1 MISKAVKSMLKEV
14 DSNGSLI
21 PVSSLNDSSGKLN
34 LLSLVVKTRP
44 RCGCFWQEPKYQSR
58 GFSLSDVLKPGEP
71 EDKPLNPDVKES
83 DFVDHSGTFADKK
96 EMNSEGNVEGLAAD
110 LKLNLGLKCFNEQES
125 SFGRLKKE
133 EVEVKEL
140 VNYSKDKRLDM
151 THPVIKQTREKP
163 RAILG
168 VLTERIMT
176 SQPCPV
182 TNKVRKHGN
191 AGANMSACV
200 ALSVKASMKQSGSTQ
215 IDSDVS
221 LKIPE
226 YTVVAFSLIE
236 LKVKRNGKF
245 ELCLFSNNGGF
256 EKVTS
261 KDDIEEDGIM
271 YLGGDSDANSPLN
284 LNEELEKLS
293 GHFQLLSVLPAAKRS
308 SLLQLLKTTM
318 EDRETVSVLESVL
331 DQMCT
336 GKTADLGE
344 VKEVSQMQTVQAIL
358 NLLEQSDSS
367 PTPSLLSDSSQT
379 RSLLSDSSQTPS
391 LLSDSSQTPSLSD
404 SSQTPTL
411 LNATHLIISAMDG
424 MTDECLSVLGS
435 CCSPLVLQALQI
447 LVQHVAAGSGETLSL
462 RDAGLA
468 VLTEEEVYQR
478 TESLF
483 RVTKVTL
490 KREDDTLRTEM
501 KDQPGYLPLVMS
513 ITVKGLA
520 SLV

>member
-1 MISKAVKSMLKEV
+1 MFSTATRNFVEEI
-14 DSNGSLI
+14 DDDGSLI
-21 PVSSLNDSSGKLN
+21 PVSSLIDSDKLVS
-34 LLSLVVKTRP
+34 LSLVVKRK
-44 RCGCFWQEPKYQSR
+44 RFWIWQKPKYLPTD
-58 GFSLSDVLKPGEP
+58 FTLSDVLTG
-71 EDKPLNPDVKES
+71 DTPLTPVVVKT
-83 DFVDHSGTFADKK
+83 DFLKYQGTFGDNK
-96 EMNSEGNVEGLAAD
+96 SGNFETNLVAVNLKVEGKD
-110 LKLNLGLKCFNEQES
+110 TSKLQS
-125 SFGRLKKE
+125 SFGSLKKE
-133 EVEVKEL
+133 EVDVQKL
-140 VNYSKDKRLDM
+140 LRDSKDKILDM
-151 THPVIKQTREKP
+151 SHCLIQQTREKS
-163 RAILG
+163 REVFA
-168 VLTERIMT
+168 VVKERIVT
-176 SQPCPV
+176 TQPCSV
-182 TNKVRKHGN
+182 IEEVQEGGQL
-191 AGANMSACV
+191 GALLSFCGPKSTQV
-200 ALSVKASMKQSGSTQ
+200 SVKENSSLHK
-215 IDSDVS
+215 DSNVS
-221 LKIPE
+221 LEIPAH
-226 YTVVAFSLIE
+226 TVIAYGIIE
-236 LKVKRNGKF
+236 LEIKLNGHY
-245 ELCLFSNNGGF
+245 ELCLMSDTLGGF
-256 EKVTS
+256 EVDGPVKKSLVGVS
-261 KDDIEEDGIM
+261 GARDDTPKK
-271 YLGGDSDANSPLN
+271 SCFQR
-284 LNEELEKLS
+284 ELEKLR
-293 GHFQLLSVLPAAKRS
+293 GHFQLLSVLPAETRS

-358 NLLEQSDSS
+358 NLLEHSDSS

-391 LLSDSSQTPSLSD
+391 LLSDSSQTTSLSD

-435 CCSPLVLQALQI
+435 CCSPPVLQALQI

-468 VLTEEEVYQR
+468 VLTEEELYQR

-483 RVTKVTL
+483 GHSEVTL
-490 KREDDTLRTEM
+490 KREEDTLRTEM